1 MKCIVCETEFLQK
14 TSVHKCCSKKCKEKY
29 QGDKR
34 SKKPKTKICGVCK
47 VDFKPY
53 TSLDKFCSANC
64 RVENQ
69 KSKRCRRW
77 TAESTEKRIG
87 KNNPGYRNG
96 MYTRT
101 SDKTAEGNRLFLRIR
116 NGMRERMKNEHGFI
130 YCERCETT
138 STYQFEMHHIVYRS
152 EKPNHTHLHDER
164 NLINLCMECHN
175 WYHKAKENRSILVE
189 TRKLYELFGEDVR
202 NKN

>member
-1 MKCIVCETEFLQK
+1 MKCIVCENEYVQK
-14 TSVHKCCSKKCKEKY
+14 TRIHKFCSKKCKGKY
-29 QGDKR
+29 EGQQR
-34 SKKPKTKICGVCK
+34 SKKPKTKICAMCK
-47 VDFKPY
+47 IEFQPY

-69 KSKRCRRW
+69 KSHRTRRW
-77 TAESTEKRIG
+77 NAESTAKRIG
-87 KNNPGYRNG
+87 ENNPAYRNG
-96 MYTRT
+96 MYSRNTKRT
-101 SDKTAEGNRLFLRIR
+101 NEGDKLFLRVR
-116 NGMRERMKNEHGFI
+116 NGMRERMKNDYGYIF
-130 YCERCETT
+130 CERCGTT

-152 EKPNHTHLHDER
+152 EKPNHPHLHSEK

-175 WYHKAKENRSILVE
+175 WYHKAKENRSILIE

>member
-1 MKCIVCETEFLQK
+1 MKCKICETEFVPK
-14 TSVHKCCSKKCKEKY
+14 TSVHKCCSLKCK
-29 QGDKR
+29 KR
-34 SKKPKTKICGVCK
+34 NDQELKSKKPKTKICGMCK
-47 VDFKPY
+47 VEFKPY

-69 KSKRCRRW
+69 KSKRSRRW
-77 TAESTEKRIG
+77 SSESTEKRIG
-87 KNNPGYRNG
+87 INNPAYRNG

-101 SDKTAEGNRLFLRIR
+101 SEKTAEGHRLFLKVR
-116 NGMRERMKNEHGFI
+116 NGMRERMKNDYGYIF
-130 YCERCETT
+130 CERCGTT
-138 STYQFEMHHIVYRS
+138 STYQFEMHHVVYRS
-152 EKPNHTHLHDER
+152 EKPNHPHLHDER